1 MDVELALLGRIV
13 HRGDTTRVQDGLSG
27 RRFGFAVAALAVLLC
42 GGTIAFRLILHES
55 WLRSIYRAVVT
66 TSLTGLDTNPQ
77 GTGAILVTM
86 VLVLGG
92 VALFA
97 FVAGVM
103 AEALLGG
110 LVTGAWADK
119 RKRRAIERMRDHYII
134 CGYGRVGRRIAAE
147 FRDAGAAFVV
157 LDYSDTALVEARE
170 RGDTFVSGNG
180 TDDHSLR
187 EAGLETARGLVASS
201 DSDVDNLYIVLSAR
215 TARPDLLIVARASTE
230 DAAQKLSLAGADRIV
245 QPYLAAGRQMAN
257 LMLKPQVSAFLD
269 AVTSAAGPDLH
280 FEEIEVTSSSGTAGK
295 TLRELRIRQA
305 TGALVVAIRQRD
317 GGFDATP
324 LPDARLE
331 DGDVVIAAGTLEELR
346 ALEDLF
352 AARGAVAR

>member
-1 MDVELALLGRIV
+1 
-13 HRGDTTRVQDGLSG
+13 VQGGISG
-27 RRFGFAVAALAVLLC
+27 RRFGIAVGVLVALLV
-42 GGTIAFRLILHES
+42 GGTVAFRLILHES
-55 WLRSIYRAVVT
+55 WLRSFYRAVVS
-66 TSLTGLDTNPQ
+66 TSLTGLDSNPK
-77 GTGAILVTM
+77 GPGAIWVTM

-97 FVAGVM
+97 FVAGVV

-110 LVTGAWADK
+110 LVTGAWGEK
-119 RKRRAIERMRDHYII
+119 RKKRAIGRMRDHYII
-134 CGYGRVGRRIAAE
+134 CGYGRVGKRVAAE
-147 FRDAGAAFVV
+147 FREAGAPFVV
-157 LDYSDTALVEARE
+157 LDYSELAAVEAKE
-170 RGDTFVSGNG
+170 QGDVFVGGNG

-215 TARPDLLIVARASTE
+215 TARPELMIVARASTE
-230 DAAQKLSLAGADRIV
+230 DAAQKLRLAGADRIV

-280 FEEIEVTSSSGTAGK
+280 FEEIEVTSSSGRAGK
-295 TLRELRIRQA
+295 TLRELQIRQA
-305 TGALVVAIRQRD
+305 TGALVVAIRQR
-317 GGFDATP
+317 
-324 LPDARLE
+324 